1 MNGQPF
7 EDARDVTVWVT
18 GAKAA
23 RDF

>member
-7 EDARDVTVWVT
+7 EDARYVTVWVT